1 MKKLLALILVLCLA
15 MSIAA
20 CGKSITISAPEIYDE
35 LAKAVALPQMLTL
48 DESLMLDYCG
58 IDASKTTGA
67 KVVICEDSLKTD
79 EVWIIEATDE
89 EAADQIVS
97 LAKNRL
103 TKKGEES
110 IKYSPEQY
118 AVVQQA
124 QVLRSGKY
132 VMLLVSPDAQNMATA
147 LETIT
152 GVELEKVN

>member
-1 MKKLLALILVLCLA
+1 MKKLLVLILALCLA
-15 MSIAA
+15 LSVAA
-20 CGKSITISAPEIYDE
+20 CGKSITVSAQEIYDA
-35 LAKAVALPQMLTL
+35 LAKTVALPEMLTL
-48 DESLMLDYCG
+48 DEALMLDYCG
-58 IDASKTTGA
+58 IDAAKTTGA
-67 KVVICEDSLKTD
+67 KVVICADSLKTD
-79 EVWIIEATDE
+79 EVWIIEAAD
-89 EAADQIVS
+89 EAAADEIVE
-97 LAKNRL
+97 LAKTRL

-152 GVELEKVN
+152 GVALEKVN